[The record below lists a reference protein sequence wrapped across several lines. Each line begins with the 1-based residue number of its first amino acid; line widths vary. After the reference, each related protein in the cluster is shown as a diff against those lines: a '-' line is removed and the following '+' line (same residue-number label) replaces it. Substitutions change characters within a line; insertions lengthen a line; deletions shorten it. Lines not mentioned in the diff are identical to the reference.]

1 MNMQSAILIKLPE
14 RFGGSE
20 AKRLGQELRKKIS
33 NEIPNIVVDLSRV
46 RQIDLAGLEGLLDCM
61 ETVAKNDGTL
71 QIGEI
76 SPEAAT
82 ILELTRMD
90 KLFQKF
96 PAIEMPATFER
107 EEEVAAEPAA
117 DASTVEKIV
126 QPQPVAA

>member
-1 MNMQSAILIKLPE
+1 MQSAILIKLPE
-14 RFGGSE
+14 TFGNNE
-20 AKRLGQELRKKIS
+20 AKKLGRELRNKIS
-33 NEIPNIVVDLSRV
+33 NDIPNIVVDLSRV

-61 ETVAKNDGTL
+61 QTVANNDGTL
-71 QIGEI
+71 QLGEI

-96 PAIEMPATFER
+96 PAIEVPATFER
-107 EEEVAAEPAA
+107 EEEVVAE
-117 DASTVEKIV
+117 STDEAVGKKIV